1 MLDTV
6 LIKFLFY
13 TKCLLLFEVVWNKY
27 LFLAVDD
34 EIKDFFWRFGFII
47 ELYKKLRKTPAL
59 K

>member
-34 EIKDFFWRFGFII
+34 EIKDFFGDLDLSLNCI
-47 ELYKKLRKTPAL
+47 KN
-59 K
+59 